1 MEQAL
6 ARLRAKTDRE
16 LSILAE
22 KQLEQTFRLAAMGL
36 HTDAARTY
44 ESARRLLQVAQL
56 PAAQRVRLEK
66 QLAIARAVVELPAGA
81 VA

>member
-1 MEQAL
+1 MQKAL

-22 KQLEQTFRLAAMGL
+22 KQIEQTITLAERGRYGE
-36 HTDAARTY
+36 AARAY
-44 ESARRLLQVAQL
+44 GFARRLVAVADL
-56 PAAQRVRLEK
+56 PASERARLEK
-66 QLAIARAVVELPAGA
+66 QLALVRESIELPAPA